1 MPVVEQAEST
11 VHIFGKLLLCAPN
24 GAIIAIIL
32 RQAVQ
37 PGGQRRQH
45 FRSFSP
51 IFQLLFNNRE
61 RIIKVHTL
69 WIGTRSIVR
78 GIIEAAI
85 NKPRQLPTLILWDF
99 SDSVLTRIPLLRDQA
114 LILLDNI
121 GNGQMNGIIF
131 FEIVVALIFQTLVCF
146 RTLVSGA
153 TAAAVLSKAGFDKFL
168 MLLRCMGIAEVGIYG
183 QSAIQMV
190 AEEKAVNLVL
200 RDEHFALPQEIR
212 LCGEVALR
220 QVQTVQH
227 NADAM
232 GVIVRQA
239 ETQDVPIHGISV
251 EERMVLLCQR
261 LQSTLCLCERD
272 HVLVQFRVALVLV
285 VDGQSLRE
293 QPHVPAFLGQV
304 AGCHQKR
311 VHRFVQYLVRGL
323 LQFGGGEIDP
333 GPQQPQNAARRQSP

>member
-227 NADAM
+227 NADAV
-232 GVIVRQA
+232 GVVS
-239 ETQDVPIHGISV
+239 G
-251 EERMVLLCQR
+251 
-261 LQSTLCLCERD
+261 
-272 HVLVQFRVALVLV
+272 
-285 VDGQSLRE
+285 
-293 QPHVPAFLGQV
+293 
-304 AGCHQKR
+304 
-311 VHRFVQYLVRGL
+311 
-323 LQFGGGEIDP
+323 
-333 GPQQPQNAARRQSP
+333 